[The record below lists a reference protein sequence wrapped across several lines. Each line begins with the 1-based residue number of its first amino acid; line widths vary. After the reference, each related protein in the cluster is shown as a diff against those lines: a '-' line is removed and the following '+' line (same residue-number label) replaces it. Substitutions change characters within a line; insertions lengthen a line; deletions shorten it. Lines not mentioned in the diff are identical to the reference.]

1 MTGEVKHL
9 ANNERYRILMI
20 NGETYIMDLERSFW
34 KIIFPFFFWLL
45 PNFVFKVEDQAL
57 VEQLQ
62 TEKMERVGVSGRASI
77 IGIAYAGGV
86 FLSPLMN
93 YFNVPMSPL
102 VNIALLILALILV
115 GLLYFNFSHN
125 RKKKLYDVVEL
136 EALPRNKL
144 RIRPSSIKQ
153 VIDVLFSYMF
163 LLAICVFFFL
173 GYIETRNIMLL
184 IITSGLLLGFLM
196 INRKAIKE
204 GTATVK
210 FKG

>member
-20 NGETYIMDLERSFW
+20 NGETYIMDIERSFW
-34 KIIFPFFFWLL
+34 RIIFPFFFWLL
-45 PNFVFKVEDQAL
+45 PNSVFKVKDQTL
-57 VEQLQ
+57 VEQLR
-62 TEKMERVGVSGRASI
+62 TEKMKKVGVSGRASI
-77 IGIAYAGGV
+77 IGTAYAGGV
-86 FLSPLMN
+86 FLAPLMD
-93 YFNVPMSPL
+93 YFNIPMSPL
-102 VNIALLILALILV
+102 VNIALLIFALIMV
-115 GLLYFNFSHN
+115 GLLYFNFSYN
-125 RKKKLYDVVEL
+125 RKKKLYEVVEL

-144 RIRPSSIKQ
+144 RIRPTSIKQ
-153 VIDVLFSYMF
+153 VIDVLFSYIF
-163 LLAICVFFFL
+163 LLGICIFFFL
-173 GYIETRNIMLL
+173 GYVETQNIMGL